1 MKPVTDPAYL
11 LMHQGVL
18 ALSQVEANG
27 IRVDTRYLQRAVRK
41 TTHRIQKLTSLMK
54 EDEVWKR
61 WRRRYGHRA
70 NMGSR
75 EQLGQILFGEMG
87 LECCG
92 RTATGRPKTDQVALE
107 NLDIPFVKRFLEIEK
122 LKKAKSTY
130 LNGILKETVDDFL
143 HPNQNLHLT
152 QTYRSSSD
160 KPNFQNIPIRIP
172 AIAKLVRRAFVP
184 RPGRWLVE
192 IDYVGAEIRGAA
204 CYHRD
209 PKMIQYIKDPT
220 KDLHRDMACQNF
232 LLSEQQ
238 VTKDCRYVAKN
249 KFVFPQFYGDFYVH
263 CAQHMWEDI
272 QRLQLKTKDGIP
284 LYKHLRQKGI
294 KELGACQPGQEP
306 VRGTFE
312 YHVREVEHDF
322 WNRRFRVYGQWK
334 REWWEAYQR
343 KGYFDTLTGFRI
355 AGHYRR
361 NEVINYPVQGSA
373 FHWLLWSLIQIQ
385 RQLKKR
391 RMKTLIIGQI
401 HDSILADVP
410 EKEVN
415 DYIALASQIMTRS
428 IRRHWKWIIV
438 PLDIEVEV
446 SSETWYDKRP
456 IELEKGNE

>member
-1 MKPVTDPAYL
+1 
-11 LMHQGVL
+11 MHQGVL
-18 ALSQVEANG
+18 ALSRVEANG
-27 IRVDTRYLQRAVRK
+27 IRVDTQYLQRAIRK

-87 LECCG
+87 LECRG

-107 NLDIPFVKRFLEIEK
+107 NLDVPFVQRFLEIEK

-130 LNGILKETVDDFL
+130 LNGILKETVDGFL

-160 KPNFQNIPIRIP
+160 QPNFQNIPIRIP

-184 RPGRWLVE
+184 RPGRLLVE

-209 PKMIQYIKDPT
+209 PKMIQYIKDPS

-272 QRLQLKTKDGIP
+272 SRLQLKTKDGIP
-284 LYKHLRQKGI
+284 LHKHLRQKGI

-312 YHVREVEHDF
+312 HHVREVEHDF
-322 WNRRFRVYGQWK
+322 WNRRFQMYGQWK
-334 REWWEAYQR
+334 RKWWESYQR

-373 FHWLLWSLIQIQ
+373 FHWLLWSLIHIQ

-391 RMKTLIIGQI
+391 KMKTLIIGQI

-410 EKEVN
+410 EEEMS
-415 DYIALASQIMTRS
+415 DYIALASRIMTRS
-428 IRRHWKWIIV
+428 VRKHWKWIIV
-438 PLDIEVEV
+438 PLDIEVEA
-446 SSETWYDKRP
+446 SSETWYDKKP
-456 IELEKGNE
+456 IELEKGNGQ